1 MEQKQKKILII
12 FNRYTPDLSDPNN
25 LFAKLARDLNIKI
38 EIALCLLH
46 ERNRPRINFINL
58 QNENYKL
65 LKLKGFTFGID
76 KHFNLGIIPLILFNN
91 YSLIIIG
98 GYSFPTVIL
107 AILLCKLFRKRWVLL
122 IDGLSL
128 ENPIKN
134 IKYILKL
141 LLIRN
146 AAGYLVPDEYH
157 KNYINQNYKIDKNK
171 IFCTYPTTSDLNL
184 FLVKYNDFQKIKI
197 RQSLNIPKEAIV
209 ILYVG
214 RLIKEKGV
222 EELLSAYL
230 NIVRELKRK
239 DIYLVYIGYGSLFT
253 KIQQECKKQK
263 IENVRMLYN
272 IPHKKLPIYY
282 QSADIF
288 VSFSYGDIWGYT
300 IVEAVASGLPV
311 ITTNKVNSANN
322 FVFDNINGYK
332 ITAGDVNALEASLKK
347 LIESKE
353 LKKQFSMNSDKIIQN
368 NPEERTYSNYLKAI
382 NNLLL
387 EN

>member
-1 MEQKQKKILII
+1 MNNKINKRILII

-25 LFAKLARDLNIKI
+25 LFAKVARDLNIKI
-38 EIALCLLH
+38 EIALCALH
-46 ERNRPRINFINL
+46 ERNRPRINFITF

-65 LKLKGFTFGID
+65 LKLKGFTLGID

-91 YSLIIIG
+91 YSLIIIS
-98 GYSFPTVIL
+98 GYSFPTAIL

-134 IKYILKL
+134 IKYMLKL

-157 KNYINQNYKIDKNK
+157 KNYINQNYKIDENK

-332 ITAGDVNALEASLKK
+332 INVGNTEQLKESLKMLAKDNILRQKFGNNSRKIIELWTKKRTDLSFSEALKK
-347 LIESKE
+347 LI
-353 LKKQFSMNSDKIIQN
+353 
-368 NPEERTYSNYLKAI
+368 
-382 NNLLL
+382 
-387 EN
+387 

>member
-1 MEQKQKKILII
+1 MNNKRNKRILII

-38 EIALCLLH
+38 EIALCALH
-46 ERNRPRINFINL
+46 ERNRPRINFITF

-332 ITAGDVNALEASLKK
+332 INVGNTEQLKESLKMLVKDNILRQKFGNNSRKIIELWTKKRTDLSFLETLKK
-347 LIESKE
+347 LI
-353 LKKQFSMNSDKIIQN
+353 
-368 NPEERTYSNYLKAI
+368 
-382 NNLLL
+382 
-387 EN
+387 

>member
-1 MEQKQKKILII
+1 MNNKINKRILII

-25 LFAKLARDLNIKI
+25 LFAKVARDLNIKI
-38 EIALCLLH
+38 EIALCALH
-46 ERNRPRINFINL
+46 ERNRPRINFITF

-65 LKLKGFTFGID
+65 LKLKGFTLGID

-98 GYSFPTVIL
+98 GYSFPTAIL

-128 ENPIKN
+128 ENHIKN
-134 IKYILKL
+134 IKYIIKL

-157 KNYINQNYKIDKNK
+157 KNYINQNYKIDENK

-184 FLVKYNDFQKIKI
+184 FLVKYNNFQKIKI

-230 NIVRELKRK
+230 NIIREPKRK
-239 DIYLVYIGYGSLFT
+239 DIYLVYIGYGPLFA

-332 ITAGDVNALEASLKK
+332 INVGNTEQLKESLKMLAKDNILRQKFGNNSREIIELWTKKRTDLSFSEALKK
-347 LIESKE
+347 LI
-353 LKKQFSMNSDKIIQN
+353 
-368 NPEERTYSNYLKAI
+368 
-382 NNLLL
+382 
-387 EN
+387 

>member
-1 MEQKQKKILII
+1 MNNKINKRILII

-25 LFAKLARDLNIKI
+25 LFAKVARDLNIKI
-38 EIALCLLH
+38 EIALCALH
-46 ERNRPRINFINL
+46 ERNRPRINFITF

-65 LKLKGFTFGID
+65 LKLKGFTLGID

-98 GYSFPTVIL
+98 GYSFPTAIL

-128 ENPIKN
+128 ENHIKN
-134 IKYILKL
+134 IKYIIKL

-157 KNYINQNYKIDKNK
+157 KNYINQNYKIDENK

-184 FLVKYNDFQKIKI
+184 FLVKYNNFQKIKI

-230 NIVRELKRK
+230 NIIREPKRK
-239 DIYLVYIGYGSLFT
+239 DIYLVYIGYGPLFA

-332 ITAGDVNALEASLKK
+332 INVGNTEQLKESLKMLVKDNILRQKFGNNSRKIIELWTKKRTDLSFLETLKK
-347 LIESKE
+347 LI
-353 LKKQFSMNSDKIIQN
+353 
-368 NPEERTYSNYLKAI
+368 
-382 NNLLL
+382 
-387 EN
+387 